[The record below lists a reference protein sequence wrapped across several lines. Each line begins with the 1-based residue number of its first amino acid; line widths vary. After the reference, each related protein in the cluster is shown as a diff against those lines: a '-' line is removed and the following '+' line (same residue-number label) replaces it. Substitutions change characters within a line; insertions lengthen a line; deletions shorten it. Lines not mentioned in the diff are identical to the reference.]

1 MPLDDGHS
9 HPALD
14 GTFDVLETV
23 ELTQNSFLAT
33 DNKPDDSVAR
43 MHAGERLVL
52 LKAKGAEIG
61 VLDLHGLEIPV

>member
-1 MPLDDGHS
+1 
-9 HPALD
+9 
-14 GTFDVLETV
+14 
-23 ELTQNSFLAT
+23 
-33 DNKPDDSVAR
+33 